1 METSIVPSGWT
12 RADSEALREA
22 ARKLEGASLVV
33 QLADFVGTPV
43 EKLLDRIPDQAR
55 DAVHN
60 AARAALEKCF
70 DAAMRTMGGE
80 SAGESSDRL
89 HQALATV
96 SGAVGGFFGIAGLG
110 VELPVSTMI
119 MLRSIADIARS
130 EGEDLVDPA
139 ARLSCLQVFAL
150 GGGSRKDD
158 AADTGYYAVR
168 AAMAMTLREAA
179 GFIAERGFVREG
191 APAIMRFLSQVA
203 GRFGLIVSEKAA
215 AQAVPVAGAG
225 AGSALNLMFTRHFQN
240 IAHGHFTVRRLER
253 KHGEAFVR
261 QEYERLK

>member
-1 METSIVPSGWT
+1 METTIVPSGWA
-12 RADSEALREA
+12 RADTDALREA
-22 ARKLEGASLVV
+22 VRKLEGTSLVV
-33 QLADFVGTPV
+33 QLADLVGTPV
-43 EKLLDRIPDQAR
+43 EKLLDWVPEHAR

-60 AARAALEKCF
+60 AARTALEKGF
-70 DAAMRTMGGE
+70 DVAMKTVGGQ
-80 SAGESSDRL
+80 SAGEPSDRL

-96 SGAVGGFFGIAGLG
+96 SGAVGGFFGVAGLG
-110 VELPVSTMI
+110 VELPLSTMI

-139 ARLSCLQVFAL
+139 GRLSCLQVFAL

-158 AADTGYYAVR
+158 AADTSYYAVR

-191 APAIMRFLSQVA
+191 APAIVRFLSQVA
-203 GRFGLIVSEKAA
+203 TRFGLIVSEKAA
-215 AQAVPVAGAG
+215 AQSVPVAGAG
-225 AGSALNLMFTRHFQN
+225 AGSVINLMFTRHFQN

-253 KHGEAFVR
+253 KYGEAFVR
-261 QEYERLK
+261 EEYERLK